1 MTTSNANRVMREQS
15 ALDVRRGVSV
25 LSQEPHCTK
34 YSAHS
39 CRLWSSV
46 ASCSLVRAPEPSP
59 LEKRHCPR
67 FADGVRRRVRAREI
81 RAALCRAVAR
91 CKQWKNNGKIKTNW
105 EQKNGMVLMVVLLAC
120 VCTNGSHVEQSAAQS
135 GPLGGCFRR

>member
-1 MTTSNANRVMREQS
+1 MTTSNANRVTREQS
-15 ALDVRRGVSV
+15 ALDARRGVSV

-91 CKQWKNNGKIKTNW
+91 CKQWKIKTNW
-105 EQKNGMVLMVVLLAC
+105 EQKNGMVLMVVPLAC
-120 VCTNGSHVEQSAAQS
+120 ACAHGSHVEQSAAHS
-135 GPLGGCFRR
+135 GPLGGGFCRQRA